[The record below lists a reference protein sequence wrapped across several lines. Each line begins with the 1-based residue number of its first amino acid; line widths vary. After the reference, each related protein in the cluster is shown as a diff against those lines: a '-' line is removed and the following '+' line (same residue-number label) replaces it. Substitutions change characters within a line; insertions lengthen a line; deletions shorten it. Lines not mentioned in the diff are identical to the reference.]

1 MPTLLLSL
9 VYHNVVPTI
18 CGQLNGDRQ
27 KITIAVVLGSFV
39 PLLMFLIWNGVILA
53 AIPPGLG
60 AGADPLDKLRE
71 SGGALLSAGVLTF
84 SLSAIVTSFTGFVVA
99 LTDFFADALQTEMD
113 SASTASKSE
122 QQPLAMKVR
131 DFSLTLLP
139 PLAVACYDPSI
150 FFQALDKAGAFGVS
164 LLFGF
169 LPAWMALAHRVSGN
183 PVPPKNPCSFED
195 GNDAPLAPGGFIT
208 LAVVAGG
215 AVAVVIQN
223 ALELLK

>member
-1 MPTLLLSL
+1 M
-9 VYHNVVPTI
+9 
-18 CGQLNGDRQ
+18 G
-27 KITIAVVLGSFV
+27 
-39 PLLMFLIWNGVILA
+39 
-53 AIPPGLG
+53 
-60 AGADPLDKLRE
+60 
-71 SGGALLSAGVLTF
+71 LLSAGVLTF

-169 LPAWMALAHRVSGN
+169 LPAWMAWAHRVSGN
-183 PVPPKNPCSFED
+183 PVPPKNPCS
-195 GNDAPLAPGGFIT
+195 LRMST
-208 LAVVAGG
+208 MRHWHQVAS
-215 AVAVVIQN
+215 
-223 ALELLK
+223 